1 MSVVVM
7 TLPNPLILAGL
18 PITFRMFLLCRMNR
32 VTIMSIQRTLSATE
46 TEKCSKPKLYTVV
59 VFPTTLYGNEVVG
72 GHGAH
77 HCAGGVG

>member
-1 MSVVVM
+1 
-7 TLPNPLILAGL
+7 
-18 PITFRMFLLCRMNR
+18 MFLLCRMNR

-59 VFPTTLYGNEVVG
+59 VVFPTTLYGNEVVG
-72 GHGAH
+72 GHSAH